1 LIIYTVFLQCDT
13 VLA

>member
-1 LIIYTVFLQCDT
+1 LIIYTVLLQCDT